1 MLSFQQFWT
10 RPSVCIC
17 RQIVW
22 TFGAYG
28 LVALIFISGED
39 VVRHTFASWILFY
52 CLLLFFNTIF
62 AFYSFVGSCLLS
74 IGIKADKNRTDL
86 ASSICCRFPYREI
99 NIPATFSTHV
109 SGRAGGVLR
118 ISRDLTHSN
127 QHVSRAAFPCIIAE
141 MESMKRRRVRHSS
154 VINQ

>member
-28 LVALIFISGED
+28 LVALIFLSGEY
-39 VVRHTFASWILFY
+39 VVRHTFASWIFFY

>member
-1 MLSFQQFWT
+1 MQTDRLDI
-10 RPSVCIC
+10 RCI
-17 RQIVW
+17 W
-22 TFGAYG
+22 
-28 LVALIFISGED
+28 IS
-39 VVRHTFASWILFY
+39 RSYFY
-52 CLLLFFNTIF
+52 IGGRRGSSYICKLDFFFTVYFSFFNTIF
-62 AFYSFVGSCLLS
+62 AFYSFEGSCLLS

>member
-10 RPSVCIC
+10 RSSVCIC

-28 LVALIFISGED
+28 LVALIFISMED
-39 VVRHTFASWILFY
+39 VVRHTFASWIFFY

>member
-1 MLSFQQFWT
+1 MHMQTDRLDIRCIWISRSYFYIGGRRGSSYICKLDLFLLFTSF
-10 RPSVCIC
+10 
-17 RQIVW
+17 
-22 TFGAYG
+22 
-28 LVALIFISGED
+28 
-39 VVRHTFASWILFY
+39 
-52 CLLLFFNTIF
+52 FFNTIF

-74 IGIKADKNRTDL
+74 IGIKADKKRTDL

>member
-10 RPSVCIC
+10 RPSACIC

-28 LVALIFISGED
+28 LVALISISGED
-39 VVRHTFASWILFY
+39 VVRHTFASWIFFY
-52 CLLLFFNTIF
+52 CLLFFLNTIF

>member
-28 LVALIFISGED
+28 LVALIFISMED
-39 VVRHTFASWILFY
+39 VVRHTFASWIFFY

>member
-22 TFGAYG
+22 TFGA
-28 LVALIFISGED
+28 ALIFISGED
-39 VVRHTFASWILFY
+39 VVRHTFASWIFFY

>member
-39 VVRHTFASWILFY
+39 VVRHTFASCIFFTVY
-52 CLLLFFNTIF
+52 FFFFNTIF

>member
-28 LVALIFISGED
+28 LVAFIFIAGED
-39 VVRHTFASWILFY
+39 VVRHTFASWIFFY

-62 AFYSFVGSCLLS
+62 AFHSFEGSCLLS

>member
-28 LVALIFISGED
+28 LVALIFISGKD
-39 VVRHTFASWILFY
+39 VVRHTFASWIFFY

-74 IGIKADKNRTDL
+74 IGSKADKNRTDL

>member
-10 RPSVCIC
+10 RPSACIC

-28 LVALIFISGED
+28 LVALIFILGED
-39 VVRHTFASWILFY
+39 VVRHTFASWIFFY
-52 CLLLFFNTIF
+52 CLLLFFFTIF
-62 AFYSFVGSCLLS
+62 AFYSFEGSCLLS